1 MISVSLRMA
10 ASTVMPSFPMALPPR
25 LRARG
30 RVRNGERVG
39 VSMGAD
45 MKALGGGAAHFS
57 EVTVLPLSPSHSLV
71 MPSAV

>member
-1 MISVSLRMA
+1 
-10 ASTVMPSFPMALPPR
+10 
-25 LRARG
+25 
-30 RVRNGERVG
+30 
-39 VSMGAD
+39 MGAD